1 MRGGC
6 LFMPHSTFPLD
17 SGGACLLALR
27 NQGERSTKAFHKTI
41 KDFREFACIA
51 PFAPPLLIA
60 QVHEITTKNES
71 GST

>member
-1 MRGGC
+1 
-6 LFMPHSTFPLD
+6 MPHSTNPLD
-17 SGGACLLALR
+17 SGGARSLALR

-51 PFAPPLLIA
+51 PFAPPSLIA
-60 QVHEITTKNES
+60 QAHEITTKNES